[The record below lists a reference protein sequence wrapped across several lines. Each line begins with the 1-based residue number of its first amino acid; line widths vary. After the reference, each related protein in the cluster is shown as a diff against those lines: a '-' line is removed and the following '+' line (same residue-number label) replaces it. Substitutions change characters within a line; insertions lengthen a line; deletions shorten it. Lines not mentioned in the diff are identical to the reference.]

1 MPTRQATPLF
11 TPYGMPEPGDAYLA
25 PTRFLDFDRTSVRRF
40 AQEAAATARGPTEA
54 AVRLYYAVRDSIPY
68 DPFAARMVPSNFR
81 ASSILKAGR
90 GFCVHKASL
99 LAAAARSRGIPAAI
113 GLSDVVNHLS
123 TPKLRQA
130 MGKSNVFLHHGYAAL
145 FLEGRWLK
153 LAPAFNKE
161 LCERMGVPPTE
172 FDGSDHA
179 LLQQFNRTGTRHM
192 SYLKDHGFWSDIPYA
207 RIRDE
212 FLGYYP
218 AALFDDPAQAS

>member
-1 MPTRQATPLF
+1 MPARQPTPLF
-11 TPYGMPEPGDAYLA
+11 TPYGMPEPGPAYLA
-25 PTRFLDFDRTSVRRF
+25 PTSFLDFDRPSVRRF
-40 AQEAAATARGPTEA
+40 AQEAAEGAGSPIET
-54 AVRLYYAVRDSIPY
+54 AVRLYYAVRDGIPY

-81 ASSILKAGR
+81 ASSVLKAGR
-90 GFCVHKASL
+90 GFCVHKAGL
-99 LAAAARSRGIPAAI
+99 LAAVARYHGIPAAI

-130 MGKSNVFLHHGYAAL
+130 MGKSDVFLHHGYAAL

-153 LAPAFNKE
+153 LAPAFNRE

-192 SYLKDHGFWSDIPYA
+192 SYLKDHGFWSDIPYT
-207 RIRDE
+207 RVRDE

-218 AALFDDPAQAS
+218 ASLFSEAA